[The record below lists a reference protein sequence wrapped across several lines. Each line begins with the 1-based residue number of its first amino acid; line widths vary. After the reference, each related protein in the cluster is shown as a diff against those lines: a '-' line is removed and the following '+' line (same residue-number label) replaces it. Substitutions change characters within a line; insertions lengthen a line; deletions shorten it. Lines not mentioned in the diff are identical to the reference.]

1 MEQKTFS
8 TPTKGR
14 FSTSKKAVGL
24 TVIGLVCAAGVLYVV
39 KHKQPKSQS
48 QTPIIQKEVKYVFFS
63 ANGKPITLSEQE
75 VYSIRQMH
83 EDGMQPSTIGEK
95 FGLETVMVMR
105 IINCVKS
112 M

>member
-1 MEQKTFS
+1 MLKVHF
-8 TPTKGR
+8 TPNKFIPKGR
-14 FSTSKKAVGL
+14 TAIAVTALG
-24 TVIGLVCAAGVLYVV
+24 VCVSAAALYAV
-39 KHKQPKSQS
+39 KHRGTRTQEP
-48 QTPIIQKEVKYVFFS
+48 TIQKEVKYVFFS

>member
-1 MEQKTFS
+1 MLKVHF
-8 TPTKGR
+8 TPNKVIPRGR
-14 FSTSKKAVGL
+14 TAF
-24 TVIGLVCAAGVLYVV
+24 VITALGVCVSAAVLYAI
-39 KHKQPKSQS
+39 KQRGTRTQDP
-48 QTPIIQKEVKYVFFS
+48 TIQKEVKYVFFS
-63 ANGKPITLSEQE
+63 ADGKPITLSQQE

-83 EDGMQPSTIGEK
+83 EDGIQPSTISER

>member
-1 MEQKTFS
+1 MS
-8 TPTKGR
+8 
-14 FSTSKKAVGL
+14 
-24 TVIGLVCAAGVLYVV
+24 AAALYAV
-39 KHKQPKSQS
+39 KHKGTRTQEP
-48 QTPIIQKEVKYVFFS
+48 TIQKEVKYVFFS

-75 VYSIRQMH
+75 LYSIRQMH
-83 EDGMQPSTIGEK
+83 EDGIQPSTIGEK

>member
-1 MEQKTFS
+1 MTAQVTF
-8 TPTKGR
+8 PKFIPKGR
-14 FSTSKKAVGL
+14 TAIAVTALG
-24 TVIGLVCAAGVLYVV
+24 VCVSAAALYAI
-39 KHKQPKSQS
+39 KHRGTRTQEP
-48 QTPIIQKEVKYVFFS
+48 TIQKEVKYVFFS
-63 ANGKPITLSEQE
+63 AEGKPIILSEQE

-95 FGLETVMVMR
+95 FGLETVVVMR

>member
-1 MEQKTFS
+1 MSAQVIIPKFI
-8 TPTKGR
+8 PRGR
-14 FSTSKKAVGL
+14 TAIMVTTLG
-24 TVIGLVCAAGVLYVV
+24 VCVSAAALYAV
-39 KHKQPKSQS
+39 KHRGTRTQEP
-48 QTPIIQKEVKYVFFS
+48 TIQKEVKYVFFS

-75 VYSIRQMH
+75 LYSIRQMH